1 MAEEKKDVPENAS
14 QAWQLLKISA
24 GVAAATMGGYM
35 LGANPTMLAGVSGAC
50 SHFYH
55 LAAQAN
61 TDPTAVDAL
70 TRAALACNHTRS
82 FTSVVGACAGFFTS
96 TCGAVCLGCSRRKVR
111 KRNRRDL
118 EEDENV
124 VPLPRPLAD
133 KKQATN
139 KERVRNELNQVAQR
153 YECKNSDQLLSRL
166 YDYDEESVAV
176 FNAYLNGAPDLPAA
190 CAAFF
195 NLYVKGQLFF
205 KPLGRV
211 LDRARYNLTN
221 VTEEQA
227 AIVIPAPRG
236 TFRIVRP
243 NGTLLQ
249 EVTAR
254 QVLDNALDRL
264 TTIHFLKKA
273 GPENV

>member
-55 LAAQAN
+55 LAATAN

-70 TRAALACNHTRS
+70 TRAALACNHTRA
-82 FTSVVGACAGFFTS
+82 FTAVVGACAGFFTS
-96 TCGAVCLGCSRRKVR
+96 ACGAVCFSCSRRKVR
-111 KRNRRDL
+111 KRKLTQQN
-118 EEDENV
+118 NNNAH
-124 VPLPRPLAD
+124 PLPSSLAD
-133 KKQATN
+133 KKQATG

-166 YDYDEESVAV
+166 YDYDEEAVNV
-176 FNAYLNGAPDLPAA
+176 FNAYLDGAPYLPAA

-195 NLYVKGQLFF
+195 KLYVKGQLFF
-205 KPLGRV
+205 KPLGPV

-221 VTEEQA
+221 LIEEQV
-227 AIVIPAPRG
+227 AIIIPAPRG
-236 TFRIVRP
+236 TFHIVRP
-243 NGTLLQ
+243 DGTLLQ

-254 QVLDNALDRL
+254 QVLDDALDRL
-264 TTIHFLKKA
+264 TTIHFLPKA
-273 GPENV
+273 SPENV